1 MSPKATGDSGAAD
14 DLPEVQVPDDAS
26 ALEADRLRYLDEQAR
41 GVGRAEGP
49 DWSMREPQPTLP
61 GFLTTRRWG
70 KYGLSGPLVVAVL
83 VVVGVLGSFMTVLR
97 PNVAS
102 APGPLPLANAQASVL
117 PGGSGGLL
125 PAADVQLEGIDV
137 DLQRLRPVV
146 LVVVPEACPTCADVT
161 STAVQQA
168 RQFGLRT
175 VLVGTA
181 PQARQLID
189 LSRDATRRLAA
200 VALDT
205 SGALTSLYPGPGP
218 TLVMVHADGIVA
230 DVVVDPSSTVRLEPV
245 LSQLSRAG
253 ATATA

>member
-1 MSPKATGDSGAAD
+1 
-14 DLPEVQVPDDAS
+14 
-26 ALEADRLRYLDEQAR
+26 
-41 GVGRAEGP
+41 
-49 DWSMREPQPTLP
+49 
-61 GFLTTRRWG
+61 
-70 KYGLSGPLVVAVL
+70 
-83 VVVGVLGSFMTVLR
+83 
-97 PNVAS
+97 
-102 APGPLPLANAQASVL
+102 
-117 PGGSGGLL
+117 
-125 PAADVQLEGIDV
+125 
-137 DLQRLRPVV
+137 
-146 LVVVPEACPTCADVT
+146 
-161 STAVQQA
+161 
-168 RQFGLRT
+168 
-175 VLVGTA
+175 VGTA